1 MTVAGCIAQP
11 RLTGGLHL
19 RDLHYGLDCSF
30 RHLAHNGA
38 GNPGEL
44 AGRLPKVTFTHD
56 VVAVEDTPCLVT
68 GYLHCNPLRNPSPD
82 HIPNSRTP
90 QVMEQE
96 FRHSDPNPRNPPC
109 LIKAPHRFFLQ
120 ICANKLFL
128 IGVDGRPDSLG
139 VSVGW
144 GRSCESGRTCA
155 LTSQFAPLAA
165 PRHIDVHI
173 GIDYM
178 YSCPVTRS
186 RA

>member
-96 FRHSDPNPRNPPC
+96 PRLPHPNPRSAPC
-109 LIKAPHRFFLQ
+109 AIKAPNRLAVPMKDPRDDP
-120 ICANKLFL
+120 ILL
-128 IGVDGRPDSLG
+128 SLEPG
-139 VSVGW
+139 GFV
-144 GRSCESGRTCA
+144 
-155 LTSQFAPLAA
+155 PLP
-165 PRHIDVHI
+165 PRQRGASTTGSPCVNL
-173 GIDYM
+173 
-178 YSCPVTRS
+178 
-186 RA
+186 